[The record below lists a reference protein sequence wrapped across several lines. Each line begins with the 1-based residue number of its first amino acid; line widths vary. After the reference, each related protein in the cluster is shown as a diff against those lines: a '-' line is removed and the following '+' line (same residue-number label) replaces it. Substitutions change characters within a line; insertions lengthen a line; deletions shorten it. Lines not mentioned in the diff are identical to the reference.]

1 MLVSSSEL
9 QQLLQLLFQLL
20 QPAPPTH
27 PARPRQVLNP
37 DQVPLQ
43 LRQLLEVL
51 QPDQAALELRSDL
64 RHLLQSL
71 CGQRKQQPR
80 ALEQNESAPDSDQVT
95 CRPEFFIY
103 FFFKYG
109 GISELQVSV
118 KITIE
123 HQGNTSHE
131 IRILAQKN
139 SVSPHVTLV
148 STHVIC
154 KYNGNALNPAK
165 WAVLETFFSTY
176 GHFIPDLQQLQLCSV

>member
-9 QQLLQLLFQLL
+9 QQLLQFLFQLL

-27 PARPRQVLNP
+27 PARPGQVLNP

-80 ALEQNESAPDSDQVT
+80 ALEQIESAPVSDQVT
-95 CRPEFFIY
+95 CRPELLLYIFLNMEG
-103 FFFKYG
+103 K
-109 GISELQVSV
+109 VSS
-118 KITIE
+118 K
-123 HQGNTSHE
+123 
-131 IRILAQKN
+131 
-139 SVSPHVTLV
+139 SVSRSRLNTRVTPPMKSEFWL
-148 STHVIC
+148 
-154 KYNGNALNPAK
+154 KRPACH
-165 WAVLETFFSTY
+165 LM
-176 GHFIPDLQQLQLCSV
+176 